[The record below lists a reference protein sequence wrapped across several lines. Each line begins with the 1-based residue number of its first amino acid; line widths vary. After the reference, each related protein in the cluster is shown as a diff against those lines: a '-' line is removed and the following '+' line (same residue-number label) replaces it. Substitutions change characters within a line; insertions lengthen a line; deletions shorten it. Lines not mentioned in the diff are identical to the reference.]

1 MHARF
6 KLVKAK
12 ADISNENKSVKR
24 FDKVG
29 DDLGKI
35 DLGAKRF
42 VFITSPAQY
51 RIIALKL
58 LSTVA
63 VPTGKVFDMAITLD
77 KFGVQLRVDVL
88 SGSNWNLRPFALG
101 FKQGRVNMETKPM
114 NVTLIVSSYVSI

>member
-29 DDLGKI
+29 DDLRRI
-35 DLGAKRF
+35 DLGAKRL

-51 RIIALKL
+51 PIHNTEA
-58 LSTVA
+58 SFHGC
-63 VPTGKVFDMAITLD
+63 VPTGKVFDIAITLN
-77 KFGVQLRVDVL
+77 KFGVQFRVDVL
-88 SGSNWNLRPFALG
+88 SGSN
-101 FKQGRVNMETKPM
+101 
-114 NVTLIVSSYVSI
+114 

>member
-29 DDLGKI
+29 DDLGQI
-35 DLGAKRF
+35 DLGVKRF

-51 RIIALKL
+51 PIHNTEASFHGC
-58 LSTVA
+58 ST
-63 VPTGKVFDMAITLD
+63 
-77 KFGVQLRVDVL
+77 
-88 SGSNWNLRPFALG
+88 NW
-101 FKQGRVNMETKPM
+101 QG
-114 NVTLIVSSYVSI
+114 L